1 MVKEIN
7 EAEFEELLSSGRTF
21 VCDFWASWCGP
32 CRMLAPVMEEVSKSF
47 PNAEFVKVN
56 VDENENLAARY
67 NVMSIPYV
75 AVFEGGKLTAQNVGF
90 MPEEE
95 MKDFL
100 SANI

>member
-1 MVKEIN
+1 M
-7 EAEFEELLSSGRTF
+7 
-21 VCDFWASWCGP
+21 
-32 CRMLAPVMEEVSKSF
+32 
-47 PNAEFVKVN
+47 EFVKVN

-67 NVMSIPYV
+67 NVMSIPDV